1 LAKLLYVH
9 VVRINASPHRVALGV
24 AVGAWLGVF
33 PTFGLAAPVAYVL
46 AWIFRFNKAG
56 ALAGAAVMNPLTS
69 PLFWAA
75 SAMLGAAFTGMEWR
89 LVYNQIR
96 EESYVWALSRTT
108 YVYFVGNLVIATAVA
123 ALCYGGAYW
132 AVRARQRRRRARR
145 RAEEEAAGRKF
156 Y

>member
-1 LAKLLYVH
+1 
-9 VVRINASPHRVALGV
+9 
-24 AVGAWLGVF
+24 
-33 PTFGLAAPVAYVL
+33 
-46 AWIFRFNKAG
+46 
-56 ALAGAAVMNPLTS
+56 
-69 PLFWAA
+69 
-75 SAMLGAAFTGMEWR
+75 MLGAAFTGMEWR